1 MKEMFIEKPLLR
13 GWVLCQYWPSEIIL
27 KHPSRKRGIYLK
39 APWYRHQDKTR
50 WERFD
55 GEFVLADKVNP
66 KNERGFRL
74 GSIRDWKDVRKY
86 TRRFT
91 YTSRTGAM
99 QTAYLKAYRERTRQ
113 VYWWL
118 RWLPFAGTDEDGI
131 TIEFSEEMGSERGT
145 WKGGVIGT
153 SASMYEGET
162 VKDTIDRFLDEA
174 QENHR
179 WDR

>member
-1 MKEMFIEKPLLR
+1 MRELFVEKPLIS
-13 GWVLCQYWPSEIIL
+13 GWILCQYWPAEIIL
-27 KHPSRKRGIYLK
+27 KHPSRKRGIYIK
-39 APWYRHQDKTR
+39 APWYRHRDRTR

-55 GEFVLADKVNP
+55 GRFVLEKSVNP
-66 KNERGFRL
+66 INERGFRPL
-74 GSIRDWKDVRKY
+74 SIRDWDDARQY

-91 YTSRTGAM
+91 YTTRRGAM
-99 QTAYLKAYRERTRQ
+99 QPATLKAYRERIRE

-118 RWLPFAGTDEDGI
+118 RWLPFAGKDSDGI
-131 TIEFSEEMGSERGT
+131 TIEFSDEMGTERGS

-162 VKDTIDRFLDEA
+162 VKDTIDRFLAEA
-174 QENHR
+174 QDSHR